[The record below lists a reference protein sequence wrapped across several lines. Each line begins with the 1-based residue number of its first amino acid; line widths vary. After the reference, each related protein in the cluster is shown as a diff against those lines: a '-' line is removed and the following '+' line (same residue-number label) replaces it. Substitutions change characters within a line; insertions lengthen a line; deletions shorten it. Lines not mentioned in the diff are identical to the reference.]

1 MEVKKCM
8 VSNTPVK
15 AKRSVIFMEKL
26 TYSIQETAELL
37 GISRSLAYEL
47 AKKDEIPVR
56 HLGGR
61 LVVPVKALEH
71 FIATG
76 QMD

>member
-1 MEVKKCM
+1 M

-26 TYSIQETAELL
+26 TYSIKEAAEVL

-56 HLGGR
+56 RLGGR
-61 LVVPVKALEH
+61 LVVPVKALEQ
-71 FIATG
+71 FIVTG
-76 QMD
+76 KMD